1 MSAVCTGQ
9 PRTYSKKSHRRYLRR
24 EFIRQRIAWANSH
37 SAAVARL
44 QSLCDRVHDNVLC
57 ECASSLPKVISILCL
72 IDQRMKIVISMVLTM
87 SEKVD
92 AVRRA
97 QDRLRDLKI
106 EDLESHLFREIEI
119 KDHIES
125 DYNRFVLGRR
135 DKDCRCE
142 ACRQDRKYMVQRHCD
157 CDPAG
162 LLVDYTVKRELYD
175 GKCCEACY
183 HISTASGCECFE
195 CMREKDLHEMHA
207 VIEKVYSECWDIQ
220 KSLHDLEVQVG
231 WP

>member
-1 MSAVCTGQ
+1 MSATCTGQ
-9 PRTYSKKSHRRYLRR
+9 PHTYSKKSHQRFLRR
-24 EFIRQRIAWANSH
+24 EFIRQLSAWTNSYN
-37 SAAVARL
+37 AVVARL
-44 QSLCDRVHDNVLC
+44 QSLHDRIYDNVLC
-57 ECASSLPKVISILCL
+57 ECASSLPKVISILYL

-92 AVRRA
+92 AVHRA

-106 EDLESHLFREIEI
+106 EDLESHLSREMEI
-119 KDHIES
+119 RDHLEA
-125 DYNRFVLGRR
+125 DHARFVLGRLSE
-135 DKDCRCE
+135 DCRCE
-142 ACRQDRKYMVQRHCD
+142 ACRQDRKYMVQRSCD
-157 CDPAG
+157 CDPTG
-162 LLVDYTVKRELYD
+162 LLVAHTVKRELRD

-183 HISTASGCECFE
+183 HIGTATGCECFE
-195 CMREKDLHEMHA
+195 CMNEKELHEMHA